1 MVKLIVALIS
11 LAITYFGY
19 IIITPQTILTKIF
32 LVVGLIIASLLIQVL
47 LFFISALVMSLFVS
61 SEKDYNHYNKFYR
74 KVFYLYTKIVLS
86 LFGVKIKTEGLE
98 KLPKDEPFVLYFNH
112 KSNLDTF
119 VIDVALKK
127 YPIVFIGKKSL
138 FKIPFFGKI
147 ITKLGY
153 ISLDRSNIRS
163 ELISIQKGINYI
175 NEKECS
181 VGVAPEGTRNFQN
194 KVLLDFKPGCF
205 HLVTKTKAPLVI
217 VVLKGAEEVKKNLLV
232 KRHVVNMKV
241 VDVIYNN
248 EYANLK
254 TNEISDIVKEKMYN
268 ELTNNNNQLDAD

>member
-1 MVKLIVALIS
+1 MVKLIVVLIS
-11 LAITYFGY
+11 LAITYLGY
-19 IIITPQTILTKIF
+19 VIITPQTILTKIF
-32 LVVGLIIASLLIQVL
+32 LVVGLIIASLLVQVL

-61 SEKDYNHYNKFYR
+61 SKKEYNHYNKFYR

-119 VIDVALKK
+119 VIDVALKE

-217 VVLKGAEEVKKNLLV
+217 VVLKGTEEVKKNLLF

-268 ELTNNNNQLDAD
+268 ELTNNNNQLDAA

>member
-32 LVVGLIIASLLIQVL
+32 LVIGLIIASLLVQVL

-61 SEKDYNHYNKFYR
+61 SKKEYNHYNNFYR

-119 VIDVALKK
+119 VIDVTLKN

-217 VVLKGAEEVKKNLLV
+217 VVLKGTEEVKKNLLF

-268 ELTNNNNQLDAD
+268 ELTNNNNQLDAA

>member
-61 SEKDYNHYNKFYR
+61 SEKEYNHYNKFYR

-217 VVLKGAEEVKKNLLV
+217 VVLKGAEEVKKNLLF

-268 ELTNNNNQLDAD
+268 ELTNNNNQLDAA